1 MRIAIGTTKKP
12 KIDGV
17 KEGIAECPY
26 LSKIETIE
34 YITQKVES
42 DVSDM
47 PLDIN
52 ETMQWAKNRAR
63 NIKKLWI
70 DADFYIGIEW
80 WINTMWEKSYLGGV
94 MYIENS
100 DGVWHFWFSPF
111 IEIPQTIHK
120 RLFENKEELWPIMSE
135 LSGIV
140 DIGSEN
146 GSMWAWSNDMFT
158 RKDEFSVAFKAAIA
172 PFFNTYYT
180 L

>member
-52 ETMQWAKNRAR
+52 ETMQ
-63 NIKKLWI
+63 
-70 DADFYIGIEW
+70 
-80 WINTMWEKSYLGGV
+80 
-94 MYIENS
+94 
-100 DGVWHFWFSPF
+100 
-111 IEIPQTIHK
+111 
-120 RLFENKEELWPIMSE
+120 
-135 LSGIV
+135 
-140 DIGSEN
+140 
-146 GSMWAWSNDMFT
+146 
-158 RKDEFSVAFKAAIA
+158 
-172 PFFNTYYT
+172 
-180 L
+180 